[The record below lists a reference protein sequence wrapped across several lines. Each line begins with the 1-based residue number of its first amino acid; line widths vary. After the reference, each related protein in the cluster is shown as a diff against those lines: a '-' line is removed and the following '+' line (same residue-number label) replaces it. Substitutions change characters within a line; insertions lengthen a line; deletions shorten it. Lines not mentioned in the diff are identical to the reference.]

1 MNLEMF
7 DHIEDILEIFESKRE
22 IYKLIAE
29 EVKDYFEASVFSES
43 KYTFTMAYRIKS
55 VDSIR
60 EKLLRNSYISK
71 YGSSEEVLSNFQDL
85 IGFRIECKFID
96 DEKYAMELLR
106 SFFDETEDEVYYY
119 NSSMPKIRLKLSDEQ
134 PQKQKNGFDIYKV
147 DGLYMLGK
155 DSVRFELQIK
165 AMVNAF
171 WGEIEHKIIYKN
183 NTYMLGD
190 SFVTDLMT
198 SIKKSLNM
206 IDGQLYVLYKRFK
219 RAGEVETNRNNAYAI
234 EKFIS
239 KMVYDSFAKMMDT
252 QIGFTID
259 FKASCDAVVRYIMDV
274 NNAEDMEDYGR
285 VMMSILYILN
295 ALPDE
300 GVRVDEQLI
309 FERKLYYES
318 EFCSNILETILK
330 LVNINYKWHLFFLVL
345 CSLERGDNSD
355 DLESF
360 ISYYRGVVLSN
371 RSFAM
376 LEQEEVAD
384 AREIRFDFLNA
395 VSEVFKE
402 RQNIDYLCAVG
413 IKTIHRALNYVIPM
427 VVEECKKGKK
437 WESVKGEYL
446 NVFKGK
452 LQL

>member
-1 MNLEMF
+1 
-7 DHIEDILEIFESKRE
+7 
-22 IYKLIAE
+22 
-29 EVKDYFEASVFSES
+29 
-43 KYTFTMAYRIKS
+43 
-55 VDSIR
+55 
-60 EKLLRNSYISK
+60 
-71 YGSSEEVLSNFQDL
+71 
-85 IGFRIECKFID
+85 
-96 DEKYAMELLR
+96 
-106 SFFDETEDEVYYY
+106 
-119 NSSMPKIRLKLSDEQ
+119 
-134 PQKQKNGFDIYKV
+134 
-147 DGLYMLGK
+147 
-155 DSVRFELQIK
+155 
-165 AMVNAF
+165 
-171 WGEIEHKIIYKN
+171 
-183 NTYMLGD
+183 
-190 SFVTDLMT
+190 
-198 SIKKSLNM
+198 M

-219 RAGEVETNRNNAYAI
+219 RASEVETNRNNAYAI

-239 KMVYDSFAKMMDT
+239 KMVYDSFAKMMDA

-427 VVEECKKGKK
+427 VVEECKKGKS
-437 WESVKGEYL
+437 WESIKGAYL

>member
-437 WESVKGEYL
+437 WESVKGAYL